1 MINGSLRAVL
11 FHLSE
16 AKEALQIRPKT
27 QRELRLTEW
36 KRRMNSDLKFV
47 GRWLK
52 SRKSV
57 VGVEMLTRHGEGC
70 DSKQAIADYWEDI
83 GRIFGKRW
91 RTRVRPSRRSLST
104 FSWILL
110 MVPSVNGKRLQQK
123 SCVVLLLLCVAP
135 QAVMGGVEMNLVV
148 CLYTSLEVVC

>member
-1 MINGSLRAVL
+1 MNGSLRAVL

-57 VGVEMLTRHGEGC
+57 VGVEMLTRHGAGC
-70 DSKQAIADYWEDI
+70 DSKQAIAHSHGYSSWC
-83 GRIFGKRW
+83 
-91 RTRVRPSRRSLST
+91 PASMASAYSRR
-104 FSWILL
+104 
-110 MVPSVNGKRLQQK
+110 VV
-123 SCVVLLLLCVAP
+123 SCCCCYAWLRRR
-135 QAVMGGVEMNLVV
+135 
-148 CLYTSLEVVC
+148 